1 MTGTTELTAFLTE
14 LPDLAPSELLRLAA
28 TQRSAD
34 HSALDRA
41 HASARMVADRIG
53 SAAQLADLQDKI
65 IHWAEAQGAASGA
78 GAGVATGAPLLLAD
92 ARRQAVPALVDA
104 GTALLLGDALDSTSR
119 GVLTRAWGSL
129 GRMSPASRRASG
141 EGMRARRR

>member
-1 MTGTTELTAFLTE
+1 MTGTTELTAFLAE

-28 TQRSAD
+28 TQQSADRSAR
-34 HSALDRA
+34 DRA
-41 HASARMVADRIG
+41 HASARMVADRNG
-53 SAAQLADLQDKI
+53 STAQLVDLQDKI
-65 IHWAEAQGAASGA
+65 IHWAEVHGAASGA
-78 GAGVATGAPLLLAD
+78 GAGVAMVAPFLLVE

-129 GRMSPASRRASG
+129 GRMSPAS
-141 EGMRARRR
+141 